1 MRPVRVLVHLNNLT
15 LGGAQLNAVDIART
29 LRDRGHHPVLF
40 AQGVAQR
47 RPLVG
52 VAAGHG
58 LDVVVAGGP
67 DTPHAEVRR
76 RMQEL
81 ADEHGSELIHAWE
94 VRAARNGFF
103 GPGRL
108 GRIPVVTTF
117 YGIRMLRGMPRHQP
131 LVLGLGALMGDG
143 RAFGHRD
150 VRLVE
155 PPVNTATDAP
165 GQADGAAWRREHG
178 IDEEEL
184 LLAIVTRLVPD
195 LEKDAGAELTVAAV
209 RALEDPRVRLAIVG
223 AGPSLDRLRARAAE
237 ANAALGREAVL
248 VPGQLADPRP
258 AYAAADIV
266 LGMGG
271 SALRGLAFAKPVVVH
286 GAAATPPSTNPARSS
301 NRTPPAACTAGATA
315 AATPARSPTSSAA
328 SSTTPAAAPNSA
340 AGDGTGW
347 SAASRW
353 RASPPPSSSSTSKC
367 WPPRR
372 APPAGSATSNRW
384 PGTSSPSPPRSACSG
399 GEPPGLPGTV
409 STRPVIPCDRTRRS
423 GVVTALPQLAALRR
437 RVVRGRSARRPLCP
451 PSIQGI

>member
-1 MRPVRVLVHLNNLT
+1 MRPVRVLVHLNNLA

-29 LRDRGHHPVLF
+29 LRDRGHDPVLF
-40 AQGVAQR
+40 AQGVAGDA
-47 RPLVG
+47 PLVG

-76 RMQEL
+76 RMQKL

-108 GRIPVVTTF
+108 GRIPLVTTF

-178 IDEEEL
+178 IDDEEL

-209 RALEDPRVRLAIVG
+209 RALNDPRVRLAIVG
-223 AGPSLDRLRARAAE
+223 AGPSLDRLRACAAE

-286 GAAATPPSTNPARSS
+286 GAAGYSAVHEPGPLVEPHASRCMYGRGDGSRDPGPLADQLRGLLGDPGRRTELGRWGRDWVVGRFSLESVSSAFEQLYLEVLAAPPGPARWL
-301 NRTPPAACTAGATA
+301 RDLEQM
-315 AATPARSPTSSAA
+315 ARYEFAKP
-328 SSTTPAAAPNSA
+328 
-340 AGDGTGW
+340 
-347 SAASRW
+347 
-353 RASPPPSSSSTSKC
+353 
-367 WPPRR
+367 
-372 APPAGSATSNRW
+372 
-384 PGTSSPSPPRSACSG
+384 
-399 GEPPGLPGTV
+399 
-409 STRPVIPCDRTRRS
+409 
-423 GVVTALPQLAALRR
+423 TALRLLRR
-437 RVVRGRSARRPLCP
+437 
-451 PSIQGI
+451 